1 MPTLGVGN
9 LTIIEEGAMNQTP
22 SNPTIP
28 QDKSMPFVDRRA
40 VARTHGEQWPDAMR
54 DELRK
59 VQFLA
64 AVEVDE
70 ERADAWSDI
79 FECFEGRH
87 IRFI

>member
-1 MPTLGVGN
+1 
-9 LTIIEEGAMNQTP
+9 MNQTP
-22 SNPTIP
+22 SNPASP
-28 QDKSMPFVDRRA
+28 GENARPVVERRTA
-40 VARTHGEQWPDAMR
+40 DRTHNEPWPDAMR

-70 ERADAWSDI
+70 VGGDVWSDI

>member
-1 MPTLGVGN
+1 MPAA
-9 LTIIEEGAMNQTP
+9 E
-22 SNPTIP
+22 
-28 QDKSMPFVDRRA
+28 RRT
-40 VARTHGEQWPDAMR
+40 VARTHNEQWPEAMR

-59 VQFLA
+59 VQFLH

-70 ERADAWSDI
+70 VDADSWRDI